1 MDLTFQVPMQ
11 HCTLQH
17 QILLLPLDT
26 STTGQCFHLGSV
38 SLFFL
43 ELFLPSCP
51 VAYWASTDLG
61 SSSFSV
67 ISFCLFILPRVL
79 CWGPASAESRD
90 TLRMDGVGERET
102 EAASQSFFGL
112 SVYFKLMIFFY
123 TFIKALGQ
131 RFDIFSSHWP
141 RFLFLQ
147 KSLLPLKRSSFLSN
161 SLIYFFSCVLVNTL

>member
-51 VAYWASTDLG
+51 VAYWAPTDLG

-67 ISFCLFILPRVL
+67 ISFCPFILPRVL
-79 CWGPASAESRD
+79 CWGPASAGSRD

-102 EAASQSFFGL
+102 EAASQSFLGL
-112 SVYFKLMIFFY
+112 SVYFKLMIFINSQVIY
-123 TFIKALGQ
+123 TH
-131 RFDIFSSHWP
+131 SY
-141 RFLFLQ
+141 
-147 KSLLPLKRSSFLSN
+147 SLLQEKDTKQNQNKEKAHGTKSQRNQVQVSKSPLSMKSHRM
-161 SLIYFFSCVLVNTL
+161 C